1 LCESFLPQQTGIMR
15 DGVVCRVAGCLERV
29 VGLIIVIHV
38 LIAATVS
45 AIACWVVVVRVGGRV
60 GTALSLC

>member
-1 LCESFLPQQTGIMR
+1 MR

-38 LIAATVS
+38 LIAAAVS